1 MLYKV
6 KGDCVTSEVLE
17 LEEAQNHAKRYIMSK
32 VQGTIQNIR
41 IDSSKL
47 ASIGDI
53 TVFNI
58 DGVITLKRGFM
69 KVEDRTF
76 RIQVHAPDGKIL
88 GFSIER
94 GKLRW
99 G

>member
-1 MLYKV
+1 M
-6 KGDCVTSEVLE
+6 SEVLE
-17 LEEAQNHAKRYIMSK
+17 LEEAQNCAKRYIMSK
-32 VQGTIQNIR
+32 VQGKIQGIK
-41 IDSSKL
+41 IDSAKL

-58 DGVITLKRGFM
+58 DGVVTLKRGLM
-69 KVEDRTF
+69 RVEDRTF
-76 RIQVHAPDGKIL
+76 RIQVHATDGKIL
-88 GFSIER
+88 GFSIEK